1 MGKPSPS
8 TGMKKVVV
16 LSFVLIFTV
25 SILIFLTIFKTSS
38 APAAVIAG
46 GGNATEFVSNEIS
59 QGAPIIIRLPEEAD
73 ESVKEQIVFMP
84 AISGKWEDAADRNVL
99 VFQPSKKLE
108 LGTTYTLSI
117 PVNDGA
123 LTQYFEIV
131 EPPKVVSI
139 LPTGETNENSEIT
152 IIFNRPMVPLTTLD
166 ALDASEIDVEITP
179 ATEGSFKWISTR
191 SLQFQPAEK
200 LKMSSHY
207 KVVTGENFRS
217 LDGVAVPKIE
227 HEFTTR
233 PLRHEGTISVT
244 DVFGFLAYNAPLLS
258 TFNQP
263 IDVAKTM
270 GNVSVK
276 NTTTGKKVEVVGEYG
291 TEEFFNET
299 TGKMDTRINESTLAV
314 YLAKDSH
321 DRAKLW
327 DFNGTYEYEISKV
340 YPKEGDITYDEEI
353 TGNFTV
359 GDVLQSKW
367 TVSERS
373 ESTWFDSFDPKGTL
387 VLQFYEEVNIGQS
400 SITGGLVDK
409 IEYVEECTDEE
420 VLDEENCKK
429 EFNKSK
435 VQLSFKSNEIELSE
449 KFNVTV
455 SKVINKS
462 GITINTKPINIELTA
477 IPKFE
482 IFKVVPAEGYE
493 NLTQLYICSS
503 TPLLT
508 PDFNSKDAEYK
519 LEDFITTNLPLKFNS
534 WDSYRVSEGMTPH
547 TKCSANQFETPLNY
561 NLNPSADYKID
572 LHLTDAFRQKAETNL
587 SFKTGEVDPHTLN
600 FYHMQEKYS
609 VATPSATKLTFAAT
623 NMDYVDMDICQVQK
637 RDMLEL
643 LNNGVGY
650 TEKVDPGLCKW
661 STNKRLELPKKYW
674 EQNFFQ
680 VTLADA
686 VPSPVGH
693 YVISFSHPSYK
704 DWSNNK
710 VYEHVYVTMTN
721 LSVVEKELQIHEDR
735 NTEEKEKLTDGQ
747 KSELF
752 DLYLVTDAKTL
763 ESVEGAE
770 ITSYVKNPQDKEM
783 SAAGSAVARMDGT
796 AKMQV
801 LPNKY
806 GTIVSNKIDS
816 AIIGDF
822 ETQLSWGSY
831 AYNDEKVFIYTDR
844 PIYRP
849 GDTVKIKGIYRI
861 GYDDDMRTLSGETV
875 NLEIENS
882 EYETV
887 FEQTLTMNEFGT
899 FNTEFTLDAGASL
912 GSYTLRAGGN
922 SARFDVEEYVPAAF
936 KLELT
941 KDKEEYMNGDTLN
954 LDVQADYYFGVPLEE
969 GTVEYSI
976 LAQDYFFDRYTDEYF
991 RFGSGFYSCYD
1002 YCYTNDKFVLLGNA
1016 KLDSKGHSKIS
1027 QELDF
1032 DKLFADDKETDDNIG
1047 RSRIFILNLSVMDSA
1062 GRQISSQESFIA
1074 HGGEV
1079 YLGVNTD
1086 KYFLQSDEK
1095 FNLKVKSVDT
1105 QGNEVKQSGIKGS
1118 ISKVTWEYNKR
1129 KEVDGGFYYNAEK
1142 KLTVVKEFGLSTDG
1156 DGNWSDSFSLKD
1168 QGEYEI
1174 GLTAKDSKGNTIKTI
1189 RTMYVHGGVST
1200 SGLVRPTND
1209 TSLELIN
1216 DTGELTI
1223 GDTASFMIKNPYSGK
1238 VKALIALERG
1248 EIFDYQVVEFDQSFY
1263 NFEFKIKDEYVPNV
1277 YASVVLISGDPGMKY
1292 GSTTFKVSSKEKAL
1306 DINVSS
1312 DKKNYLPGEKVNLN
1326 FFVADVSGQPVV
1338 SELSVAIVDMSVL
1351 ALKGNPHKNPLLF
1364 FYRNL
1369 PLTIAT
1375 SANLKN
1381 LLHEIDIKSGKG
1393 GGGGEELDKKKRG
1406 LFKDTAYWRAELTTA
1421 IDGKA
1426 TAVFTLPDNLTTW
1439 QIETLGI
1446 TKDTLVGVDY
1456 MEIMTQKQVSLTPLK
1471 PRFIVP
1477 GDSFEIGAKV
1487 FNQSEETQKL
1497 DVGISSDTLL
1507 IAGGKSQS
1515 VKLGKGETETV
1526 YFEVTAPS
1534 NLQYGSH
1541 KFTLSAKNESFEDS
1555 VEQDISITRNHTYES
1570 VATAGNTNQDIA
1582 QEFIFLPKNIVP
1594 DEGVLQINTSATLAV
1609 FLSDALNSMLSYAYG
1624 CTEQIASKLR
1634 SIAVVKSG
1642 LDIENIGDKFKIE
1655 EIIFDGKPYTMDE
1668 IVPLGLARIAENQ
1681 NDDGG
1686 FAYYKGMTS
1695 NLYLTESTLEA
1706 LATLDEA
1713 GYSVNK
1719 DMLDKA
1725 AVYIIKEVTNANAF
1739 SSPENLIFAAHA
1751 VASSNVTRSQLGI
1764 LKPLLHE
1771 KVLSNKKVLNEE
1783 LGNMPLAYL
1792 ALTMSENSSEFSQ
1805 VSKNNVFDIL
1815 ENRVKIDA
1823 RGAHLEGGNSWYYY
1837 DSSVKSTALYLRAL
1851 TADKRESEL
1860 TGNLLRWLLHS
1871 RSKDGAWGSTSNTTA
1886 VVEAFTDYMKWQ
1898 GENKSDFTLAV
1909 KINGEELESFDFNPD
1924 TILDQKSLA
1933 ISPLNKLSFGKLLPL
1948 QFIKTNRNDQSNN
1961 FYYDIGMTYFL
1972 PIEEISARDEGF
1984 TITRNFYALD
1994 ENRFEESDIEEK
2006 TPKVSLSS
2014 ATVGD
2019 VLHGQLEI
2027 IVPETRHFVAIEDYI
2042 PAGTELVNFNLSTE
2056 NSSLVEGEEATDNS
2070 DNWWGYDDGKF
2081 RPDRTELRDDRVFL
2095 FKEEVGPGT
2104 YTYDYYVRV
2113 LIPGK
2118 FLHLPAVVSEMYFPE
2133 NFGRTEGGMFEVK

>member
-1 MGKPSPS
+1 
-8 TGMKKVVV
+8 MKKSSPAIGPKTIATLSLV
-16 LSFVLIFTV
+16 LLIAVFAILFFTV
-25 SILIFLTIFKTSS
+25 FKEKSP
-38 APAAVIAG
+38 APVAVIDG

-73 ESVKEQIVFMP
+73 KSVKEQIVFTP
-84 AISGKWEDAADRNVL
+84 AISGKWEAAADRNTL

-117 PVNDGA
+117 PINDGA

-139 LPTGETNENSEIT
+139 LPNGETNENSEIT
-152 IIFNRPMVPLTTLD
+152 IIFNRPMVPLTTLN
-166 ALDASEIDVEITP
+166 ALDANALDVTITP

-200 LKMSSHY
+200 LQMSSHY
-207 KVVTGENFRS
+207 KVVTGENLRS
-217 LDGVAVPKIE
+217 LDGIVVPKIE
-227 HEFTTR
+227 HEFTVR
-233 PLRHEGTISVT
+233 PLRHDGVINGTDIN
-244 DVFGFLAYNAPLLS
+244 GLLAYNQPLRVL
-258 TFNQP
+258 FNQP
-263 IDVAKTM
+263 VDLARTIENVTVRDV
-270 GNVSVK
+270 
-276 NTTTGKKVEVVGEYG
+276 TTGKKVEVIGEYD

-299 TGKMDTRINESTLAV
+299 TGKTETRINESTLAV

-321 DRAKLW
+321 GRAKLW
-327 DFNGTYEYEISKV
+327 YFNHAYEYEITRG
-340 YPKEGDITYDEEI
+340 YPKEGDIPYDEKI
-353 TGNFTV
+353 TGNFTA
-359 GDVLQSKW
+359 GDVLQTKW
-367 TVSERS
+367 AASERS
-373 ESTWFDSFDPKGTL
+373 EYTWFDSFDPKGSL

-409 IEYVEECTDEE
+409 IEYVEECAEKTSYDG
-420 VLDEENCKK
+420 ENCKK

-435 VQLSFKSNEIELSE
+435 VQVSFRANEIELSE

-455 SKVINKS
+455 SKVVNKS
-462 GITINTKPINIELTA
+462 GITINTDPINIELTA

-482 IFKVVPAEGYE
+482 IFKTIPADGYE

-508 PDFNSKDAEYK
+508 PDFSSKDAQYK
-519 LEDFITTNLPLKFNS
+519 LEDFITANLPLKFNS
-534 WDSYRVSEGMTPH
+534 WFSYRVGDDMAYR
-547 TKCSANQFETPLNY
+547 KCVANQFETSINY

-572 LHLTDAFRQKAETNL
+572 LHMMDAFGQKAETNL

-600 FYHMQEKYS
+600 FYHLQEKYS
-609 VATPSATKLTFAAT
+609 VATPSATKLTYAVK

-643 LNNGVGY
+643 LNNGPSY
-650 TEKVDPGLCKW
+650 NERIDQNLCQW
-661 STNKRLELPKKYW
+661 STNKRIELPKKYW
-674 EQNFFQ
+674 EQNSFQ
-680 VTLADA
+680 VTLSDM
-686 VPSPVGH
+686 VPSKVGH
-693 YVISFSHPSYK
+693 YAISFSHPNYK

-710 VYEHVYVTMTN
+710 VYEHAYVTMTN
-721 LSVVEKELQIHEDR
+721 LSVIEKELQIHEDQY
-735 NTEEKEKLTDGQ
+735 TEEKEKLTDGQ

-763 ESVEGAE
+763 EPVADAL
-770 ITSYVKNPQDKEM
+770 ITAYVMDPKSSEM
-783 SAAGSAVARMDGT
+783 SAGANATARSDGT

-806 GTIVSNKIDS
+806 GTIISNKIDS

-831 AYNDEKVFIYTDR
+831 AYNDERVFIYTDR

-849 GDTVKIKGIYRI
+849 GDTVKIKGMYRI
-861 GYDDDMRTLSGETV
+861 GYDDEMRILEGETV
-875 NLEIENS
+875 HLIIDNS

-887 FEQTLTMNEFGT
+887 LELDLPMNKFGT
-899 FNTEFTLDAGASL
+899 FNTEFVLDSNANL
-912 GSYTLRAGGN
+912 GSYTIRTGWDD
-922 SARFDVEEYVPAAF
+922 ARFDVEEYVPAAF

-954 LDVQADYYFGVPLEE
+954 LDVQADYYFGVPLEG
-969 GTVEYSI
+969 GTVEYNL

-991 RFGSGFYSCYD
+991 QFGSGWYGCFD
-1002 YCYTNDKFVLLGNA
+1002 YCSTNDKFVLFGNA
-1016 KLDSKGHSKIS
+1016 KLDSKGHSEIS

-1032 DKLFADDKETDDNIG
+1032 EKLFADDKETDDNIG
-1047 RSRIFILNLSVMDSA
+1047 RSRIFILNLRVMDSA

-1105 QGNEVKQSGIKGS
+1105 QGNEVKQSAVKGS

-1129 KEVDGGFYYNAEK
+1129 KEVDGGYYYNAEK
-1142 KLTVVKEFGLSTDG
+1142 KLTPIDEFSLSTDG
-1156 DGNWSDSFSLKD
+1156 DGNWNDSFSIGE

-1174 GLTAKDSKGNTIKTI
+1174 ALITKDSKGNTIKTV
-1189 RTMYVHGGVST
+1189 RTIYVYGGVST

-1216 DTGELTI
+1216 ETGEREV
-1223 GDTASFMIKNPYSGK
+1223 GDTASFMIKNPYQGK

-1277 YASVVLISGDPGMKY
+1277 FASVVLLSGEPGMKY
-1292 GSTTFKVSSKEKAL
+1292 GSTTFKVSSKNKAL

-1312 DKKNYLPGEKVNLN
+1312 DKKNYLPGETVNLN
-1326 FFVADVSGQPVV
+1326 FEVKNVDGQAAV
-1338 SELSVAIVDMSVL
+1338 SELSVAVVDMSVL

-1393 GGGGEELDKKKRG
+1393 GGGGTGLDTKKRG
-1406 LFKDTAYWRAELTTA
+1406 LFKDTAYWRAEITTA

-1426 TAVFTLPDNLTTW
+1426 MASFTLPDNLTTW
-1439 QIETLGI
+1439 QVETLGI
-1446 TKDTLVGVDY
+1446 TKDTLVGADY
-1456 MEIMTQKQVSLTPLK
+1456 IEFMTQKHVSLTPLK

-1497 DVGISSDTLL
+1497 DVGISSDTLQ
-1507 IAGGKSQS
+1507 IAGGEREY

-1526 YFEVTAPS
+1526 YFKVSAPS
-1534 NLQYGSH
+1534 DLQYGSH

-1555 VEQDISITRNHTYES
+1555 VEQDIRLTRNHTYES
-1570 VATAGNTNQDIA
+1570 VATAGNTNKDLA

-1594 DEGVLQINTSATLAV
+1594 DEGVLEVNASATLAV

-1695 NLYLTESTLEA
+1695 NLYLTESTLSA
-1706 LATLDEA
+1706 LATLDSA
-1713 GYSVNK
+1713 GYGINK

-1725 AVYIIKEVTNANAF
+1725 AGYIIKEVTNENAF
-1739 SSPENLIFAAHA
+1739 NSPENLIFAAHA
-1751 VASSNVTRSQLGI
+1751 VASSNVTRSQLGT
-1764 LKPLLHE
+1764 LKPLLQE

-1815 ENRVKIDA
+1815 ENRVKVDA
-1823 RGAHLEGGNSWYYY
+1823 RGAHLEGGDSWYYF
-1837 DSSVKSTALYLRAL
+1837 DSSIKSTALYLRAL

-1871 RSKDGAWGSTSNTTA
+1871 RSKDGAWGSTANTTA
-1886 VVEAFTDYMKWQ
+1886 VVEAFTSFMKWQ

-1933 ISPLNKLSFGKLLPL
+1933 ISPLNKLAFGKLLPL
-1948 QFIKTNRNDQSNN
+1948 QFVKTNQNTQTNN

-1994 ENRFEESDIEEK
+1994 D
-2006 TPKVSLSS
+2006 TKVALKS
-2014 ATVGD
+2014 AMVGD
-2019 VLHGQLEI
+2019 ILHGQLEI
-2027 IVPETRHFVAIEDYI
+2027 IVPETRHFVAIEDFI
-2042 PAGTELVNFNLSTE
+2042 PAGTELVNFKLSTE
-2056 NSSLVEGEEATDNS
+2056 NSDLIEGESTTDS
-2070 DNWWGYDDGKF
+2070 MYGFAYGYFENTIDGRRAKF
-2081 RPDRTELRDDRVFL
+2081 RPDREELRDDRVFL
-2095 FKEEVGPGT
+2095 FKEEVAPGT

-2113 LIPGK
+2113 LIPGE

-2133 NFGRTEGGMFEVK
+2133 NFGRTEGGIFEIKR